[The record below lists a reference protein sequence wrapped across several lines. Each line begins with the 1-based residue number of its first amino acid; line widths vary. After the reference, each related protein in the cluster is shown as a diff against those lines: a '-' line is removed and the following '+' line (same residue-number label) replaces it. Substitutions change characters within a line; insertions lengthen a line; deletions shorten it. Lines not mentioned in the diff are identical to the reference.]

1 MLFKPALLLA
11 LVTMTFARPNPSS
24 LKTIASATG
33 SKSSIKSPSQKL
45 AEKNSS
51 PSASIVEIPVQS
63 VQGISQTE
71 TLSATLQAQDSL
83 QYSHNPV
90 PTVVEHQ
97 PPTPIAVAA
106 SNIAPETVHAPVVKE
121 TIVKESEVPAAAP
134 SVIQNEVVKPASYSN
149 SDAVATI
156 VHTPVVAP
164 VAAPVADQTPVV
176 VEHKPAV
183 VEPVVVEQPTPVV
196 EHKPVAVETPQVVSE
211 KVVPVEKPVVVEHP
225 TSVVEHPVVV
235 NEKPVEH
242 VAPVVVV
249 SRWKFSRC
257 CLGFNLILILKIIK
271 LTVLCLPTTKESP
284 QPVVT
289 RGAVEPIVSEE
300 IVANK
305 VVSHEIPVSSLVCPQ
320 LKLDSVNEH

>member
-1 MLFKPALLLA
+1 MYDFSLLSFSLIQLIARSSLNLNMLFKPALFLAA
-11 LVTMTFARPNPSS
+11 LVTLAAARPNPSS

-51 PSASIVEIPVQS
+51 PSATIVEIPVQG

-90 PTVVEHQ
+90 PTVVEEKPVVEHQ
-97 PPTPIAVAA
+97 PIAVAA
-106 SNIAPETVHAPVVKE
+106 ASIVPETVHTPVIKE
-121 TIVKESEVPAAAP
+121 TIVKESEVVAP

-164 VAAPVADQTPVV
+164 AVVPAAPIVTPVVTPIAETPVV

-183 VEPVVVEQPTPVV
+183 VEPVVAEQPTPIV
-196 EHKPVAVETPQVVSE
+196 EHKPVVVETPVVSE
-211 KVVPVEKPVVVEHP
+211 KVVPVEKPVVEQAAP
-225 TSVVEHPVVV
+225 VVEHPVVA

-249 SRWKFSRC
+249 SLLRFNNRPLKTIKINLSLFALGERTASGCQRGC
-257 CLGFNLILILKIIK
+257 C
-271 LTVLCLPTTKESP
+271 TDCCRRDR
-284 QPVVT
+284 Q
-289 RGAVEPIVSEE
+289 
-300 IVANK
+300 
-305 VVSHEIPVSSLVCPQ
+305 
-320 LKLDSVNEH
+320 